1 MKSVGYGREIY
12 EAAEKELR
20 ERRRRAE
27 EEADRCK
34 TALYR
39 VCPRAQQIERRL
51 ASTSVN
57 AAKAVLNGK
66 SVAET
71 LQNLKTENLE
81 LQATL
86 SQLLAEHGVD
96 SLEPHY
102 NCPKCRDTG
111 YVDGKM
117 CSCMKELLRVESYRR
132 LNALTPLSLSTF
144 SSFSL
149 EYYSDEPRSGRPS
162 DRDVMRSTFRYCVS
176 YARQFGPGSPNLIM
190 TGGTGLGKTHLS
202 LAIAN
207 EAIQKSFGVVY
218 SSVGSL
224 VTKLENEH
232 FGRESGTGVMNSL
245 QDCDLL
251 ILDDLGTEF
260 KSSFSSSAI
269 YSLVN
274 TRLLLEKPTI
284 ISTNLSTKE
293 MVDYYSE
300 RFASRIIGSYRR
312 IVFVGRDVRQ
322 QKRSKSR
329 AETRETASNFSCKNK
344 KDAGTA

>member
-1 MKSVGYGREIY
+1 
-12 EAAEKELR
+12 
-20 ERRRRAE
+20 
-27 EEADRCK
+27 
-34 TALYR
+34 
-39 VCPRAQQIERRL
+39 
-51 ASTSVN
+51 
-57 AAKAVLNGK
+57 
-66 SVAET
+66 
-71 LQNLKTENLE
+71 
-81 LQATL
+81 
-86 SQLLAEHGVD
+86 
-96 SLEPHY
+96 
-102 NCPKCRDTG
+102 
-111 YVDGKM
+111 
-117 CSCMKELLRVESYRR
+117 
-132 LNALTPLSLSTF
+132 
-144 SSFSL
+144 
-149 EYYSDEPRSGRPS
+149 
-162 DRDVMRSTFRYCVS
+162 
-176 YARQFGPGSPNLIM
+176 M

-329 AETRETASNFSCKNK
+329 AETRETASNFSGRNK